1 MTNRTTRRRWLRGC
15 GALSVVGLAG
25 CLSDDIGSSETDDGP
40 EGESTDLEFPPG
52 LSIDGIDDSA
62 ALFDAHSSVV
72 TATAFTGEHAVT
84 VRRTDET
91 TGESTT
97 TTPASF
103 EIRAEPSAE
112 RAEKTTFEGP
122 DGSDVDH
129 AVYIDGDRG
138 ATSTGDHVTQRTADE
153 LVEASLEPMGSWV
166 RIVDGEYDGT
176 ETVGEEAV
184 HSVSITGLE
193 EQHVPGDEL
202 DEEGSILVDE
212 DGLIRRFRAAQSGVR
227 NDTRV
232 ELEASFEFNDVG
244 ETTVEKP
251 AWVDD
256 LEETGEKR
264 FEVEPGSTVDL
275 AGEISAWVGR
285 APSAIA
291 GVENP
296 TLVLEAGE
304 SYEIGWSVGNG
315 AAHNIEIRDENDEV
329 IDDYETEV
337 TTDPGPE
344 QFLDITASE
353 EMAKYVCNP
362 HEPLMNGDIKVR

>member
-52 LSIDGIDDSA
+52 LSSDGIDDPA
-62 ALFDAHSSVV
+62 ALFDAHRSLV
-72 TATAFTGEHAVT
+72 TATSFTGEYAIT

-91 TGESTT
+91 TDESTT
-97 TTPASF
+97 TAPDFF
-103 EIRAEPSAE
+103 EVRSEPGAE
-112 RAEKTTFEGP
+112 RLEKTTFEGP

-129 AVYIDGDRG
+129 ALYIDGDRG
-138 ATSTGDHVTQRTADE
+138 ATNTSNHVTERTAGE
-153 LVEASLEPMGSWV
+153 LVEASLNPMESWV
-166 RIVDGEYDGT
+166 RIADGEYDGT
-176 ETVGEEAV
+176 ETIGAESV

-193 EQHVPGDEL
+193 EQHVPDDEL

-232 ELEASFEFNDVG
+232 ELEASFEFSGIG
-244 ETTVEKP
+244 ETTVAEP

-264 FEVEPGSTVDL
+264 FEVEPGSTVDF
-275 AGEISAWVGR
+275 AGETSAWVGR
-285 APSAIA
+285 EPSAIA

-296 TLVLEAGE
+296 TLVLEEGE
-304 SYEIGWSVGNG
+304 SYTIGWSSGDG
-315 AAHNIEIRDENDEV
+315 LAHNIEIRDENDEV
-329 IDDYETEV
+329 VDDYETEV
-337 TTDPGPE
+337 TTDPGPD
-344 QFLDITASE
+344 QFLDIIASE

-362 HEPLMNGDIKVR
+362 HEPLMNGDIEVR